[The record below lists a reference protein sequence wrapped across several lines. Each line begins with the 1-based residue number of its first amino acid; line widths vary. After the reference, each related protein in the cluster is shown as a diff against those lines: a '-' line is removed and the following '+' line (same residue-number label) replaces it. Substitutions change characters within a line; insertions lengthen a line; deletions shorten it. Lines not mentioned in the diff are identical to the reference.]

1 MTVSHSDLDRNAGRQ
16 VTGRQGDMDMLF
28 ARNEG
33 HEHGERDDDDEKSIG
48 IGIAGRDE
56 EAHAKKHKN
65 KRGRQVT
72 FFITSGLILI
82 LLGEV

>member
-56 EAHAKKHKN
+56 EAHAKKHK
-65 KRGRQVT
+65 RGRQVT